1 MLIAQIFLENGNT
14 TKAHKSVNSKLL
26 AWVAIS
32 SRSVLTLY
40 QESLCSHD

>member
-1 MLIAQIFLENGNT
+1 VLIAQIFLENGNT

-32 SRSVLTLY
+32 LVSTYTVPRITLF
-40 QESLCSHD
+40 S